1 MGSELSRVNKYGYK
15 KGVAWGTPVDMAA
28 GDLFYPQSISGLDLK
43 LKVTPDVGK
52 GQGFETA
59 AYVGGNDAL
68 SISFDTIM
76 YQDGGAALLLLA
88 QLFGTDVVT
97 GATDPFS
104 HTMTAEATSG
114 KFGTLTFEEGSE
126 VKTIPSAMPTGIK
139 IAPNGDGIMV
149 ASVSMT
155 GNTASIANASAISSG
170 TYPSGEA
177 VSPFLLSGVTLRMNT
192 QSGDALDSGD
202 DLTITDLEVNLQRPV
217 TTTVVN
223 GATAISQPKEGGYPE
238 FSISFRIPAKD
249 SLAVAL
255 YAAYIAGTRQKATL
269 TLAGTAADH
278 ELAFSFPQITLDLVE
293 NPHDDVIST
302 RVTGRIQRALT
313 APTGMT
319 GITYPTA
326 AWKHVTA
333 ATVL

>member
-15 KGVAWGTPVDMAA
+15 KATTWGVAVDMAA
-28 GDLFYPQSISGLDLK
+28 GDLFYPQSISGLDIK

-68 SISFDTIM
+68 SISFDVLL

-97 GATDPFS
+97 GASDPYT
-104 HTMTAEATSG
+104 HTMTAGATSG
-114 KFGTLTFEEGSE
+114 KFGTLAFEEGTE
-126 VKTIPSAMPTGIK
+126 VKVVPSFMPTSGK

-149 ASVSMT
+149 LSVSGI
-155 GNTASIANASAISSG
+155 GNKVSIANASAISSG
-170 TYPSGEA
+170 TYGSGEA
-177 VSPFLLSGVTLRMNT
+177 LSPFKLSGVTLRVNG

-202 DLTITDLEVNLQRPV
+202 DLTVTDLEADFQRPADGV
-217 TTTVVN
+217 VVN
-223 GATAISQPKEGGYPE
+223 GGTSISKPTEGGYPE
-238 FSISFRIPAKD
+238 FKVSFRIPAKD
-249 SLAVAL
+249 ATAVAL

-278 ELAFSFPQITLDLVE
+278 ELAFSLPQITLDSVE
-293 NPHDDVIST
+293 NPHEDVIST

-326 AWKHVTA
+326 AWKHATT